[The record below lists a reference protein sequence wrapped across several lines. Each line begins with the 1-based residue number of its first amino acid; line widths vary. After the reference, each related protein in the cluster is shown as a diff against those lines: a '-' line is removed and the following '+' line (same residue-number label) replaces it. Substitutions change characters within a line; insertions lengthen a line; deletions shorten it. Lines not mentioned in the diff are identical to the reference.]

1 MALLPNDQFYVQRGE
16 GGSKKYKKGTTTLS
30 DIAGYI
36 LNDINTDLGDIELK
50 IDQEI
55 QDRKDGDSE
64 IYAQID
70 GLTDRIVKVSNEL
83 YDTLIQHEYEYKID
97 AVAAGNFE
105 VLAANTCAGLVGE
118 EFDACKRS
126 ILPVYNESIAGST
139 FEDSRERFYL
149 ASSNKTW
156 QDVISVFISD
166 TPAVG
171 TKIDLDLA
179 TIGSLIEIISI
190 KEDDNG
196 NDVVDNFN
204 YGFYKIINIGPKV
217 LEANSSQSDPSYL
230 YQFDVEH
237 VASQPTLGTP
247 SVQDGDNRYLV
258 KLVIDLQSTL
268 DKVYVNKT
276 GDSMSGALTV
286 SITDDENPIQAA
298 LTTGIQSTNPVVSP
312 KLQITGFSQIDPN
325 FPVLEITNPK
335 ENIINITSNEKTS
348 FNFNGPWEINHAGT
362 LQFKYEPRVLD
373 DQGTITTPAFT
384 KITER
389 VVLEKASE
397 YLFPPNLISP
407 EYSANPG
414 IIPPR
419 SYVDYMDSLLDNKIT
434 DVSQRIDTLANAT
447 DVFQYRMLLD
457 GESEYCDGN
466 LNRGYDLNNVL
477 DQYPGYDD
485 QNPGNYDPTEYRNG
499 LYWAQC
505 IADTIKPAD
514 PNDPFYNDSKLFDW
528 KTFVQDYQIDGG
540 ITQQRDVDIV
550 VIDPRTSVI
559 GSDDPITLDFNS
571 LLKVGDYF
579 EISSSDARTT
589 AYAVY
594 RSVAIEVNTSGV
606 MIITGVELF
615 KSSDVIQQGFNYKIK
630 FYDKTSGLTIED
642 VNDLFVFKSGDNMT
656 GRLHISIPGGTAER
670 GLLLKNTESHTLFS
684 VDNTGKCIIGNRD
697 FLIHED
703 NGDRDFFKFEGGTAT
718 SIYYPQPAGSVN
730 FVSKANQNFT
740 FLFDTSPTLTIK
752 DRRLDLHGKKILNV
766 LRPTEES
773 DGVNLEFLYAQWPQ
787 DDGSVAYQQSY
798 LVSLKNHFKFDTD
811 SNKRVN
817 VEVYKIS
824 ANDLTDFDYGNEQN
838 LQDGHSLIW
847 DKSIGAWV
855 PTETKATP
863 FIPGDQVCYLGN
875 DPSSNVS
882 VGGFYYNASS
892 KLLQLR
898 IS

>member
-36 LNDINTDLGDIELK
+36 LNDINTDLSGLDLK

-70 GLTDRIVKVSNEL
+70 GLTDRIVKLSSEL

-118 EFDACKRS
+118 AYDTCKRS
-126 ILPVYNESIAGST
+126 ILPVYNDSIAGST

-166 TPAVG
+166 TPSVG
-171 TKIDLDLA
+171 PKIDLDLA
-179 TIGSLIEIISI
+179 TLGSLIEIISI
-190 KEDDNG
+190 KKDDNG

-237 VASQPTLGTP
+237 VASQPPLGQP

-276 GDSMSGALTV
+276 GDSMSGALTL

-298 LTTGIQSTNPVVSP
+298 LTTGIQSTNPVVAP
-312 KLQITGFSQIDPN
+312 KFQITGFSQIDPN

-373 DQGTITTPAFT
+373 DQGAITTPAFT
-384 KITER
+384 TITER

-419 SYVDYMDSLLDNKIT
+419 SYVDLMDSLLDNKIT

-466 LNRGYDLNNVL
+466 LNRGYNSDDVT
-477 DQYPGYDD
+477 DQYPGYIDD
-485 QNPGNYDPTEYRNG
+485 PDTYDPTEYRNG
-499 LYWAQC
+499 LHWAQC
-505 IADTIKPAD
+505 IANTIYTND
-514 PNDPFYNDSKLFDW
+514 PNEPLYNESKIFDW
-528 KTFVQDYQIDGG
+528 KTFVQDYQTDGG
-540 ITQQRDVDIV
+540 ITKQRDVDIV
-550 VIDPRTSVI
+550 IIDPRTSVI
-559 GSDDPITLDFNS
+559 GSDDPIELDFNQ

-579 EISSSDARTT
+579 EISSSDTRTT

-594 RSVAIEVNTSGV
+594 RSVAIEVKDTGV

-630 FYDKTSGLTIED
+630 FYDKTSGLTLDD

-656 GRLHISIPGGTAER
+656 GRLHISIPSGTAER
-670 GLLLKNTESHTLFS
+670 GLLLKNTDDHTLFS

-703 NGDRDFFKFEGGTAT
+703 NGDQDFFKFEGGSAT
-718 SIYYPQPAGSVN
+718 STYYPPLAGSVN
-730 FVSKANQNFT
+730 FVSKSNQNFE
-740 FLFDTSPTLTIK
+740 FLFDATPTLTIK
-752 DRRLDLHGKKILNV
+752 DQRLNLHDKKIENV
-766 LRPTEES
+766 LRPTEDS
-773 DGVNLEFLYAQWPQ
+773 DGVNLEFLYAKWPQ
-787 DDGSVAYQQSY
+787 EGSDAYKQSY

-811 SNKRVN
+811 NNKRVN

-824 ANDLTDFDYGNEQN
+824 ANDLTDFDYGDGTD
-838 LQDGHSLIW
+838 LQEGHSLIW
-847 DKSIGAWV
+847 DSNLNAWV
-855 PTETKATP
+855 PTSTKATP

-875 DPSSNVS
+875 SPSSNVE